1 MPTDFQF
8 HGQESSQVR
17 NSSSIESKNQLRFL
31 PNYISL
37 TACEKLLTD
46 GTGKPNADAI
56 NYYNNFIDA
65 LLEKGHHPLNHF
77 SEFNFP
83 FSHISLK

>member
-1 MPTDFQF
+1 MSF
-8 HGQESSQVR
+8 
-17 NSSSIESKNQLRFL
+17 
-31 PNYISL
+31 

-65 LLEKGHHPLNHF
+65 LLGKGHPLNYF
-77 SEFNFP
+77 LEFNFP
-83 FSHISLK
+83 VSDCIITEIDFSLNKESNLL